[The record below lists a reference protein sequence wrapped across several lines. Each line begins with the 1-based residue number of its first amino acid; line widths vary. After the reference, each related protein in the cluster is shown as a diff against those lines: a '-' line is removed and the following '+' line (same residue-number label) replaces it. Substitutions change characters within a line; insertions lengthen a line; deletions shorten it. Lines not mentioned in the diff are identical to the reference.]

1 MMTKIEREKKIQYS
15 GILVSLFITLKPIY
29 IWSSGV
35 LQLCDFV
42 MLFGFFAVLIH
53 SRGKIRLDKRKMNF
67 LYLMLSL
74 CLYQFLVNAV
84 WTSVL
89 NENIMRSTLYYIYN
103 LFAVC
108 FFFLVDEEIGTGILK
123 HYIMIGCFCSLVITT
138 VGIVI
143 LSGTGRSTGFFNNP
157 NQLGYYAL
165 LVFALTILCG
175 HETSLIIRI
184 SSIVMSIFAIVASS
198 SKAAFFG
205 MIITMLLY
213 IFING
218 KKTTWKKVIIQILL
232 ICVAVILI
240 YILLFSDNSVISSN
254 YTVRLLR
261 YRVLNMS
268 KENDTSLGEG
278 RGYNRVFEMDFHLLW
293 GMGEGA
299 FHRFVTLKNLEV
311 HSSFVS
317 LLVSYGLIG
326 LFGYLI
332 LFYKALGRFRRQLAN
347 YALISGL
354 LFYQLSH
361 NGIRNTL
368 FWLLIAVM
376 LVENCAKNN
385 DLTNDNCGELLSDE
399 LVENFEKSNDLTRA
413 DCDVL

>member
-1 MMTKIEREKKIQYS
+1 MTKIDRENKIYYS
-15 GILVSLFITLKPIY
+15 GLLVSLFIALKPIY

-67 LYLMLSL
+67 ICLMAIL
-74 CLYQFLVNAV
+74 CIYQVVVNAV
-84 WTSVL
+84 WSSVL
-89 NENIMRSTLYYIYN
+89 NENIMRSSLYYIYN

-108 FFFLVDEEIGTGILK
+108 FFFLIDEEIGTGNLK
-123 HYIMIGCFCSLVITT
+123 HYIMMGCFCSLVITT
-138 VGIVI
+138 AGIIV
-143 LSGTGRSTGFFNNP
+143 LSGIGRSTGFFNNP

-165 LVFALTILCG
+165 VVFALTIFCG
-175 HETSLIIRI
+175 NKTSLFIRI
-184 SSIVMSIFAIVASS
+184 SSIVMSVFAIVASS

-205 MIITMLLY
+205 MIITMLLN
-213 IFING
+213 IFVNG
-218 KKTTWKKVIIQILL
+218 KKTTWKKVFIQVIQ
-232 ICVAVILI
+232 ICVAGILI
-240 YILLFSDNSVISSN
+240 YILLFSDINVISSN

-261 YRVLNMS
+261 YRLLNMY
-268 KENDTSLGEG
+268 KESDTSLGEG
-278 RGYNRVFEMDFHLLW
+278 RGYNRVFEMDFNLLW

-299 FHRFVTLKNLEV
+299 FHRFVSLKNLEV

-326 LFGYLI
+326 LFGYLV
-332 LFYKALGRFRRQLAN
+332 LFYKAIGRFRRQLAN
-347 YALISGL
+347 YSLISGL

-368 FWLLIAVM
+368 FWLLISVM
-376 LVENCAKNN
+376 LVENCAKSN
-385 DLTNDNCGELLSDE
+385 DLTSDNCDE
-399 LVENFEKSNDLTRA
+399 PISAKLVENCEKSNDLTR
-413 DCDVL
+413 DNCDEL